1 MCVFFLVFAD
11 IWWMFQPI
19 AIFTQDSVTC
29 KKSARRSAALSGALF
44 ATSKKVSVTCRRL
57 WGSWVPKC
65 SVEGWNM
72 AFTKH
77 SKTKSTSISYRVKLE
92 IETFE
97 GPTRCNPKKLRLV
110 IHIYLWWE
118 GLTFWTFF
126 SRRKVKQQTENKP
139 AVSDSEPAFHTH
151 LSTDS
156 LEVLEFLSLCL
167 SLSLPV
173 SVQAGVKKH
182 QRAHVTN

>member
-1 MCVFFLVFAD
+1 
-11 IWWMFQPI
+11 MFQPI

-29 KKSARRSAALSGALF
+29 NISARRSAALSGALF

-65 SVEGWNM
+65 SVESWNM

-77 SKTKSTSISYRVKLE
+77 SKTKSTSISWRVQLE
-92 IETFE
+92 IGIFE

-110 IHIYLWWE
+110 IHIQYIFDGKVSPFERSL
-118 GLTFWTFF
+118 
-126 SRRKVKQQTENKP
+126 RRKVKQQNENKP

-156 LEVLEFLSLCL
+156 LEVLGFLSLCL
-167 SLSLPV
+167 SLSLSPCLCT
-173 SVQAGVKKH
+173 SRG
-182 QRAHVTN
+182 